1 MNEFLYSNSNK
12 RYHTLDYYY
21 KNKFHTKVFKI
32 SLNANF
38 TCPNIDGTKGVGGCI
53 YCSKTGSGEFAGNVK
68 DSIETQ
74 FNKIKEMMHHKW
86 REGKYIAY
94 FQARTNTYAPVD
106 RLKEIYEPVLKY
118 DNVIGLNEF
127 YYCYE
132 KVKKYLKENG
142 GSHQNLLS
150 ATYLIASN
158 ISSNVFFVDFANAT
172 TKDAEIRNLFLAAK
186 CKCLEEIITDALNET
201 CKSVDKSKVREL
213 VRRD

>member
-1 MNEFLYSNSNK
+1 MMELDFELSSELELNK
-12 RYHTLDYYY
+12 AELDLII
-21 KNKFHTKVFKI
+21 N
-32 SLNANF
+32 
-38 TCPNIDGTKGVGGCI
+38 D
-53 YCSKTGSGEFAGNVK
+53 
-68 DSIETQ
+68 
-74 FNKIKEMMHHKW
+74 
-86 REGKYIAY
+86 Y
-94 FQARTNTYAPVD
+94 FDVNG
-106 RLKEIYEPVLKY
+106 
-118 DNVIGLNEF
+118 DNVICLNEF